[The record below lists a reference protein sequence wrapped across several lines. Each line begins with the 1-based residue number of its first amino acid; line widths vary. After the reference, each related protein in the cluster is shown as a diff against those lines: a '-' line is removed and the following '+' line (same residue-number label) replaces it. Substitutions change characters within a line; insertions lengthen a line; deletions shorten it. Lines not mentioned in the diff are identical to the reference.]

1 MRKPDRPKSG
11 VMFRCA
17 IYTRKSSDDG
27 LEQEFNS
34 LDAQREACEAYV
46 TSQRHAG
53 WIALPEMY
61 DDGGLSGG
69 TIERPALQRL
79 LSGIKAGPINL
90 GARKTP
96 AASHRG
102 FDRSGSPHRSCHAI
116 TVRLVPIAQEPAPV
130 TRTRL
135 FNDRFKRALPTGT
148 YAVIWSWGRFN
159 FTGS

>member
-1 MRKPDRPKSG
+1 MISISYRIGRG
-11 VMFRCA
+11 A
-17 IYTRKSSDDG
+17 
-27 LEQEFNS
+27 
-34 LDAQREACEAYV
+34 
-46 TSQRHAG
+46 
-53 WIALPEMY
+53 W
-61 DDGGLSGG
+61 
-69 TIERPALQRL
+69 
-79 LSGIKAGPINL
+79 PINL